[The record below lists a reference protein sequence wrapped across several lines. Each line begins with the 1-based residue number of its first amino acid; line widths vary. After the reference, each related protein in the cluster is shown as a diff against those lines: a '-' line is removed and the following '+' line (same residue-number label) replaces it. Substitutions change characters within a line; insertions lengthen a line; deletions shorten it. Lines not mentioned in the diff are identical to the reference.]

1 MLILPFILPFFH
13 DSVCSVTFPHDFPHE
28 TPPNPKNKP
37 SNEALLFQNRTQP
50 ADRLFVSSSRRETQ
64 RERERQRGGTA
75 TRHPHQHQLRY
86 SLLSGAASLPGESFV
101 RKYLGLVSARAHLCP
116 RALHLAATRARGRAG
131 RVRPPPRSDDPPLL
145 SVEGLTGE
153 TRRDDAGAHKPPI
166 STGD

>member
-1 MLILPFILPFFH
+1 MLILPFILPIFH
-13 DSVCSVTFPHDFPHE
+13 DSVCSVTFPRDFPHE
-28 TPPNPKNKP
+28 TPPNPKTSPLMKLYC
-37 SNEALLFQNRTQP
+37 SKTGHNRQTG
-50 ADRLFVSSSRRETQ
+50 FSSRRRDEKH

>member
-1 MLILPFILPFFH
+1 MLILPFILPIFH

-101 RKYLGLVSARAHLCP
+101 RKYLGLVSARAHLCLGLCILQP
-116 RALHLAATRARGRAG
+116 VEPGAG
-131 RVRPPPRSDDPPLL
+131 PVVFVLLLGPTTLLL

-153 TRRDDAGAHKPPI
+153 TRRDDAGAHKPP
-166 STGD
+166 